1 MAESA
6 VIFRS
11 LLCCEPQSPSPVL
24 SLVLLLWSLRLLQI
38 FLIFILLFLLAEKWR
53 LDWGQT
59 LFSSL
64 VWAQVCPNRT
74 KALSFTYSSQWN
86 HAKKKPN
93 LLKLLPQRLFP
104 TKALVPLNIYS
115 TIKLCLL
122 FQLSTVYSSS
132 LHHKEKGGV
141 GSKTYEGCLTHPITR
156 LLSVA

>member
-1 MAESA
+1 MET
-6 VIFRS
+6 R
-11 LLCCEPQSPSPVL
+11 
-24 SLVLLLWSLRLLQI
+24 LRPNS
-38 FLIFILLFLLAEKWR
+38 FLISGLSSGLPKPNKGSFLYIFFPMEP
-53 LDWGQT
+53 
-59 LFSSL
+59 
-64 VWAQVCPNRT
+64 C
-74 KALSFTYSSQWN
+74 
-86 HAKKKPN
+86 KKKPN

-156 LLSVA
+156 RSQLPKTQPKRLGWFPTLVFISFGQNNSSTSEN

>member
-1 MAESA
+1 MET
-6 VIFRS
+6 R
-11 LLCCEPQSPSPVL
+11 
-24 SLVLLLWSLRLLQI
+24 LRPNS
-38 FLIFILLFLLAEKWR
+38 FLISGLSSGLPKPNKGSFLYIFFPMEP
-53 LDWGQT
+53 
-59 LFSSL
+59 
-64 VWAQVCPNRT
+64 C
-74 KALSFTYSSQWN
+74 
-86 HAKKKPN
+86 KKKPKK